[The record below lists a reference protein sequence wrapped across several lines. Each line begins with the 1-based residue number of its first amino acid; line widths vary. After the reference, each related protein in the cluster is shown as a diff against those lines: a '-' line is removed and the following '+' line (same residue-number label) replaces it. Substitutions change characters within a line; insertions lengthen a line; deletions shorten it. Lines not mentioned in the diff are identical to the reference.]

1 MSQVSDAFTGSSGSG
16 TSDTTLSDLS
26 LGDALTGGTG
36 DPFGDA
42 AATSGDV
49 TASDAGGGG
58 FQNFNNLTAALGGA
72 GGGAGASPVAAQSA
86 SMTPPSS
93 AAQTGGDP
101 TGAAGGTQSSTSPG
115 QTPSNQQSGGT
126 QQNQQQNQDPNYAPP
141 SAVNE
146 LKALLKQLNT
156 GKVPGPS
163 GPTPQGGQNQPWA
176 QPTMSAVQTGN
187 PPMPPPRPM
196 ALPAL
201 AAGQTG
207 EQSPQMALPEVATGE
222 TGPQS
227 PGPAALRQRLA
238 GQPATDAQGNP
249 VTAAGTPAADT
260 PLPPTRP
267 ADLGQT
273 AQAAPAGQ
281 GRDITVQKAGAGA
294 QPQPDLP
301 TKPPKQLPTHKPG
314 PPEAQPQ
321 GPPPAQQPPTD
332 THSNIP
338 PSRLIQ
344 DIAGISTGR
353 PSALADLARAA
364 GIILPMFM
372 GGGRR
377 GRFGGG
383 FRGGRFTH
391 GIGGFGHLHGG
402 RHPAGPG
409 AWPYHHP
416 QFGWH
421 MHAFHPGGGW
431 RPLHPNDGQAIV
443 GGGGQG
449 GQDPNA
455 PPQQDP
461 NAPDPDR
468 PPKETGRAVGTPDSV
483 GSSGAIPNVGA
494 KEVDDYTRKVAQQY
508 NIDPNVA
515 SRVLA
520 QESSYGQARKPGD
533 NGTSFG
539 PFQLHFAPDGK
550 AMGDQFMRDTG
561 LDPRDPRT
569 WKQQIDYAMM
579 KAAQGGWKPWTTTMN
594 KLGMNEW
601 SGINR
606 TFAGQPYSR
615 DPAGMSGAASIPVG
629 KLPPRSQP
637 SVAG

>member
-1 MSQVSDAFTGSSGSG
+1 MSQVGDALTGSSGSG
-16 TSDTTLSDLS
+16 TSNTTMSDLS

-141 SAVNE
+141 SAVNQ

-156 GKVPGPS
+156 GKVPGPT
-163 GPTPQGGQNQPWA
+163 GPTPQGGQNAPFA
-176 QPTMSAVQTGN
+176 LPTLAAGQTGARS
-187 PPMPPPRPM
+187 PQM

-238 GQPATDAQGNP
+238 GQPATDAQGQP

-260 PLPPTRP
+260 PLPPSRP
-267 ADLGQT
+267 ANLGQT
-273 AQAAPAGQ
+273 AQTAQTAPAGQ

-294 QPQPDLP
+294 QPQPTQALP

-344 DIAGISTGR
+344 DIAGISTGQ

-364 GIILPMFM
+364 GMILPLFM
-372 GGGRR
+372 GGRR

-383 FRGGRFTH
+383 FRGGRFTR

-455 PPQQDP
+455 PPQQTGG
-461 NAPDPDR
+461 PDPDA
-468 PPKETGRAVGTPDSV
+468 PPKETGAAVGTPDSV

-508 NIDPNVA
+508 NIDPDVA

-579 KAAQGGWKPWTTTMN
+579 KAAQGGWAPWTTTMH

-606 TFAGQPYSR
+606 RFAGQPYSR